1 MRNYWNLRCE
11 KVLLQKTVVKAL
23 TLLVG
28 RLKAVLYRCKEG
40 SDLEQSLFT
49 TYDSRERNIVV
60 NNATTLDD
68 IPDTIVTDL
77 FKF

>member
-40 SDLEQSLFT
+40 SDLEQSLFK